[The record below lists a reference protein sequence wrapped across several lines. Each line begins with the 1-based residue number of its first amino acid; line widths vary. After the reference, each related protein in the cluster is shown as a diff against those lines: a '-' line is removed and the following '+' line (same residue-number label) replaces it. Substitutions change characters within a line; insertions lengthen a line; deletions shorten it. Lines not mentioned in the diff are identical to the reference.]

1 MRSETYMSK
10 MRAGIRADGPDVV
23 WVEHDDDATL
33 SYVRGIR
40 GEPRDFLRTRD
51 VLTWSVRSPAWHWSA
66 VDVDYAN
73 KRLFIADKADR
84 FTADPDPL
92 YTAKHRCKKRS
103 NKNKNA
109 KNVKK

>member
-1 MRSETYMSK
+1 VLCICLRDV
-10 MRAGIRADGPDVV
+10 RAVGFVVEGIRADGPDVV
-23 WVEHDDDATL
+23 WVEHDGESAV

-73 KRLFIADKADR
+73 KKLYLADKADR
-84 FTADPDPL
+84 FNGLLLTSTRQDCTKAL
-92 YTAKHRCKKRS
+92 ATGS
-103 NKNKNA
+103 
-109 KNVKK
+109 

>member
-1 MRSETYMSK
+1 MFVE
-10 MRAGIRADGPDVV
+10 GIQADGPDVV
-23 WVEHDDDATL
+23 WIEHDSDSTV

-73 KRLFIADKADR
+73 KRLFLADKADR
-84 FTADPDPL
+84 FTYLFVALVVMVGFDQIG
-92 YTAKHRCKKRS
+92 
-103 NKNKNA
+103 
-109 KNVKK
+109 